1 MRTFWDDYLVRFTL
15 ENINIS
21 WSHLNF
27 SCGWAMPTLR
37 MLRTFRAVARTGSFA
52 AAAESVALTQAAVSL
67 QMRALEQALGR
78 QLFDRSGRQI
88 ALNRHGQEIWPK
100 VEQIFDLLTELEGTP
115 TDSMVGP
122 VTIGAVVSVIGA
134 LSLVVAR
141 LKAAHPQL
149 DVRLLSSRSDELAKM
164 VEAGEVDIAAIVARA
179 DITLPDTLKWTTL
192 YTEPL
197 MLIASRK
204 ITDTDPQR
212 ILLSHPF
219 LRFDRRVRT
228 GRVVEHALQAAGLAV
243 NEYLELNSIETIVAL
258 VRENIGV
265 TVLPLLHRGNWHNDP
280 SLRVLSISNSPVLR
294 TVGMIHRAS
303 YDRRAITQAIIDT
316 LHGS

>member
-1 MRTFWDDYLVRFTL
+1 
-15 ENINIS
+15 
-21 WSHLNF
+21 
-27 SCGWAMPTLR
+27 MPTLR

-52 AAAESVALTQAAVSL
+52 AAAGRVVLTPAAVSL

-88 ALNRHGQEIWPK
+88 ALSRHGQEIWPK
-100 VEQIFDLLTELEGTP
+100 VEQIFDLLAELEATP
-115 TDSMVGP
+115 SDSMVGP

-149 DVRLLSSRSDELAKM
+149 DVRLLSSRSDELARM
-164 VEAGEVDIAAIVARA
+164 VEAGEVDIAAVVARA
-179 DITLPDTLKWTTL
+179 DTTLPDTLKWTTL

-197 MLIASRK
+197 MLVVSPEIG
-204 ITDTDPQR
+204 DNDPRR
-212 ILLSHPF
+212 ILRSHPF

-228 GRVVEHALQAAGLAV
+228 GRVVEHALQTAGVTV

-258 VRENIGV
+258 VRENVGV
-265 TVLPLLHRGNWHNDP
+265 AVLPLLHRGNWHNDP
-280 SLRVLSISNSPVLR
+280 LLRVLSISDPPVLR
-294 TVGMIHRAS
+294 TVGMIQRAS
-303 YDRRAITQAIIDT
+303 FDRRGITQAISDT
-316 LHGS
+316 LHND